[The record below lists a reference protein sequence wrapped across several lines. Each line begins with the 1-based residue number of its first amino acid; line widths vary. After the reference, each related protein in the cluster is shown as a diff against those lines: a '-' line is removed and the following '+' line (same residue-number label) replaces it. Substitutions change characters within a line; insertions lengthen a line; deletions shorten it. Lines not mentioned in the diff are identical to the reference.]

1 MRQHRRAWLKRLFKD
16 DEATGRAVLK
26 ATAGPKRKSKD
37 KKEQRVAQRSF
48 DDGAGEAEREEGEVA
63 VVKER
68 YHGVRNAYPRHIRLI
83 LLDWLKKHRHHPF
96 ITTSDEYRQLREAT
110 SLNNSQIK
118 VCNVFC
124 TSCWL
129 DSFFFASVKR
139 AFTQGI
145 ILRTAMSHFQPMI
158 YYYCIAFEPNWVQT
172 FFVVEPEMSFGRTT
186 IHSSN

>member
-96 ITTSDEYRQLREAT
+96 ITTSDEYRQLRDAT

-118 VCNVFC
+118 VRNVILYVLLVRQLFLCLRQKNTC
-124 TSCWL
+124 T
-129 DSFFFASVKR
+129 R
-139 AFTQGI
+139 
-145 ILRTAMSHFQPMI
+145 LRNTCSPKLAETTICIKQKLQFVFQPN
-158 YYYCIAFEPNWVQT
+158 FL
-172 FFVVEPEMSFGRTT
+172 
-186 IHSSN
+186 